1 MVKILSDI
9 FDLFEQTNCITV
21 GSLDSEKISFI
32 KKNCP
37 QIFKKIKNYSIIMW
51 KDRIEHLSKHSYD
64 ASRLPIDELVNLIP
78 DIINN
83 PDYIGYR
90 EKDSSLQFIKEFE
103 NNILVAVRADGK
115 GKLAFRTMYTITA
128 GQLSDYI
135 NKDRAWKFNI
145 DSEEK

>member
-1 MVKILSDI
+1 MSDI
-9 FDLFEQTNCITV
+9 FNLFQQTNCITV
-21 GSLDSEKISFI
+21 GSLDSKKLSFI

-37 QIFKKIKNYSIIMW
+37 QALEKVKNHSVIMW
-51 KDRIEHLSKHSYD
+51 KDRIEHLSKHAYD
-64 ASRLPIDELVNLIP
+64 ASKMPLDELVNLIP
-78 DIINN
+78 DIIAN

-115 GKLAFRTMYTITA
+115 GKLAFRTMYTINR

-135 NKDRAWKFNI
+135 NKGRAWKFNI
-145 DSEEK
+145 DKKEK